1 MQDVSETSDLQELS
15 DPEFFAH
22 WAAVR
27 SRLFHTP
34 KGRPGHP
41 QIKARYNAVAAE
53 YRRRLALHETGTV
66 NPAAQRERTGH
77 GQLRI
82 RPNAPATHAEE

>member
-27 SRLFHTP
+27 ERLSRIP
-34 KGRPGHP
+34 KGEPGHP
-41 QIKARYNAVAAE
+41 QIKARYDDVTAE
-53 YRRRLALHETGTV
+53 YRRRLAPRET
-66 NPAAQRERTGH
+66 
-77 GQLRI
+77 
-82 RPNAPATHAEE
+82 AP